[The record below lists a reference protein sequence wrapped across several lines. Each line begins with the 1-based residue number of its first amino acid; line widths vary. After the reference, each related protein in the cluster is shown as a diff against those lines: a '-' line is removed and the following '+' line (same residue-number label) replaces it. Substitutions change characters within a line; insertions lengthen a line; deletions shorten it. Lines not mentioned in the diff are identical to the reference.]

1 MKRTLYTFSLIF
13 VAVLVNA
20 QTTTENY
27 IRTRTYT
34 KDDASTYLEQIQYF
48 DGLGRPVE
56 IIQKGIT
63 PLGADLVSLTEYDG
77 IGREEKQWL
86 PIVIAG
92 NAGAY
97 VNPVSITGASPKSY
111 YDNDTKP
118 YTKIL
123 YEASPLNRVTDQYGA
138 GETWH
143 NNSKRVKTG
152 YGTNN
157 SSSEVM
163 YFYPSNSTQLIKR
176 GYYAV
181 NTLYKTTITDEDGNP
196 TIQYK
201 DKLGQVIMK
210 RAITIEAGNHD
221 TYYVYNDLG
230 QLSYVIPPIAVDSLP
245 SNGNIDDNN
254 GVLKRYSYLYK
265 YDERGNNVV
274 KRLPGCESI
283 FMVYD
288 KADRLLMSQD
298 GNQRAKTPN
307 KWTLNKYDNLGRLLY
322 SSEISLAANHQEL
335 LDYFKNYVVT
345 ETFTVGSQPYP
356 MSDTGYSRGW
366 YHLVP
371 CSLLTVNYYDNYDF
385 LQKLSQSVQTNLAYT
400 ANNGYSTPHSSAKGL
415 LTGTRTYIL
424 DGSGTYTTTAL
435 YYDYKGQIVQ
445 SRSTNHLGGYDFVY
459 NAYDFTGHVTK
470 NFKAHSSQNTAGQT
484 AVNEL
489 YDYRYD
495 HAGRLDTTIYTLDDK
510 APVVLAAN
518 TYDELGRLIVKL
530 RHTGADREEFD
541 YNIRNWL
548 TRLKSGTFEEELNYN
563 AGLPIGANACY
574 NGNIAY
580 STWLYN
586 GVKNGYAYNYDELN
600 RLTWSQSFFNNQIMQ
615 DGDYNESF
623 SYDKHGNII
632 SLGRMKDANPIDH
645 LWPMIYN
652 GNQIQSI
659 YDEYGSSGQYN
670 TKEYN
675 DNEKC
680 PEIEFS
686 YDPNGNMISDFD
698 RNIVAIKYN
707 LLNLPEVIQFK
718 NGNQITNTYDA
729 SGQKLSTRYITAIK
743 YITQPILSVGDL
755 YDINY
760 IVQHYNEVYIGGN
773 DYIGNI
779 EYLFLTEAYNGVY
792 SSSTNYIKRVSNTEG
807 FIDNLSYNNYYN
819 YYRKDHLG
827 NNREVW
833 RAAYTK
839 NGTTYLAKTIQRTQ
853 YYPSGLPWASNTYDY
868 PDAQP
873 YKYNGKEFVEMH
885 GYDTYDYGA
894 RGYYPAIG
902 RFTSVD
908 PLAEKYYSVSPY
920 VYCLNNPV
928 KYIDPDGTSTWVM
941 QNSDGTYRVVGGDY
955 TDNDKNVYVYGIN
968 DGKLERGN
976 SIGETTSN
984 TSFYNSD
991 ANDGKGQWMGTI
1003 DLGDKSGK
1011 EFLNTI
1017 FNETPGLID
1026 YMKNATGG
1034 KLFDFKRQG
1043 TTKGDANYANLNY
1056 FYRGMSILQKK
1067 DGMAMISSARDIG
1080 NIAAGYMAGV
1090 NGIPWG
1096 QVRLAFDILE
1106 SYQGNLRGVEG
1117 LSTQNAERFGYNIG
1131 SSVNNNRIKTDLKIR
1146 AIIMYQILKSMF

>member
-1 MKRTLYTFSLIF
+1 MKQIIYILCCLAVSLGL
-13 VAVLVNA
+13 AA
-20 QTTTENY
+20 QTATKNY
-27 IRTRTYT
+27 ILTRTYT
-34 KDDASTYLEQIQYF
+34 KDDGATSLDQIQYF
-48 DGLGRPVE
+48 DGLGRP
-56 IIQKGIT
+56 IQTVQKAIT
-63 PLGADLVSLTEYDG
+63 PNSADLVTYTEYDG
-77 IGREEKQWL
+77 IGRDSIQWL
-86 PIVIAG
+86 PTPKAG
-92 NAGAY
+92 NNGAF
-97 VNPVSITGASPKSY
+97 VDLSTFKTEAASQYGGSE
-111 YDNDTKP
+111 KP
-118 YTKIL
+118 YVTIK
-123 YEASPLNRVTDQYGA
+123 YEDSPLNRVTEQFGA
-138 GETWH
+138 GNDWYL
-143 NNSKRVKTG
+143 NKKRNRTLYEANDG
-152 YGTNN
+152 DIA
-157 SSSEVM
+157 
-163 YFYPSNSTQLIKR
+163 YFYVNISNSLVR
-176 GYYAV
+176 GNNYRTS
-181 NTLYKTTITDEDGNP
+181 TLYKTVSLDEDNKSV
-196 TIQYK
+196 TEYK

-254 GVLKRYSYLYK
+254 GVLKRYAYLYK
-265 YDERGNNVV
+265 YDERGNCIQ
-274 KRLPGCESI
+274 KRLPGCDWI
-283 FMVYD
+283 YMVYD
-288 KADRLLMSQD
+288 KADRLILSQD
-298 GNQRAKTPN
+298 GNQRQSN
-307 KWTLNKYDNLGRLLY
+307 KWTLNKYDNLGRVLY
-322 SSEISLAANHQEL
+322 TSEITMTGAHSSLIA
-335 LDYFKNYVVT
+335 YFKQYVVT
-345 ETFTVGSQPYP
+345 ETFTLSSQSYP

-366 YHLVP
+366 YHAVP
-371 CSLLTVNYYDNYDF
+371 CSLLIVNYYDNYDF
-385 LQKLSQSVQTNLAYT
+385 LQKLPQSVRTDLAYA
-400 ANNGYSTPHSSAKGL
+400 ANTGYGTPHTSAKGL

-445 SRSTNHLGGYDFVY
+445 SRSTNHLGGYDLVY
-459 NAYDFTGHVTK
+459 NAYDFIGHVTK

-484 AVNEL
+484 TVNEL

-495 HAGRLDTTIYTLDDK
+495 HAGRLDTTIYTLNDK
-510 APVVLAAN
+510 TPVVLTAN
-518 TYDELGRLIVKL
+518 TYDELGRLVVKL
-530 RHTGADREEFD
+530 RHNGADSVEFD

-698 RNIVAIKYN
+698 RNIVTIKYN

-885 GYDTYDYGA
+885 GLDVTDLGN
-894 RGYYPAIG
+894 RGVYHAIN
-902 RFTSVD
+902 RFTTID
-908 PLAEKYYSVSPY
+908 RFAEKYPWQSPY
-920 VYCLNNPV
+920 VHAGNNPV
-928 KYIDPDGTSTWVM
+928 NYVDVNGDSIVLTGDNVQQTIMAIYNGMADGTKVNMKFNNGILDPSSIVEQA
-941 QNSDGTYRVVGGDY
+941 QNSSDFFLQDIYEVAINPTMVELTVS
-955 TDNDKNVYVYGIN
+955 DKNTYMFNGQMVIEEFTSTPYDYDIRMESSEAQ
-968 DGKLERGN
+968 KQLI
-976 SIGETTSN
+976 SIGERP
-984 TSFYNSD
+984 
-991 ANDGKGQWMGTI
+991 GK
-1003 DLGDKSGK
+1003 
-1011 EFLNTI
+1011 
-1017 FNETPGLID
+1017 
-1026 YMKNATGG
+1026 
-1034 KLFDFKRQG
+1034 
-1043 TTKGDANYANLNY
+1043 
-1056 FYRGMSILQKK
+1056 SI
-1067 DGMAMISSARDIG
+1067 
-1080 NIAAGYMAGV
+1080 
-1090 NGIPWG
+1090 
-1096 QVRLAFDILE
+1096 
-1106 SYQGNLRGVEG
+1106 QGNLGQTLIPG
-1117 LSTQNAERFGYNIG
+1117 NISASGKSST
-1131 SSVNNNRIKTDLKIR
+1131 NNNVQVIINGKGTLNHRTVGIAHELGHVVLYLRGLPYGHGQAGVDNFIYNRSTNMLKR
-1146 AIIMYQILKSMF
+1146 LGYDH